1 MELQNED
8 IFWHEVSKLV
18 LVKHK
23 AIEDYCFSPKEG
35 KEKGKGELK

>member
-23 AIEDYCFSPKEG
+23 AIEDYCFA
-35 KEKGKGELK
+35 